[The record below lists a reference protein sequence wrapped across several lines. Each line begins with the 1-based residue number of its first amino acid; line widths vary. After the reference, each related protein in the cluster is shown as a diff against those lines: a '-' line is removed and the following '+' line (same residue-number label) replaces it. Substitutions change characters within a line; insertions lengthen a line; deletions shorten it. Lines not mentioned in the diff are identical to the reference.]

1 MDFSLP
7 ENLNFN
13 VMTIILGVYLIAI
26 GILYYIIYHKHHK
39 RNKVELDELVTLVT
53 KFYSLTMLST
63 FFIYL
68 GGACMFAANTVKYER
83 SEVVLHIVLG
93 IIIISAT
100 IINYIFYIKKS
111 LIDYDPNIRAENKKR
126 TLKIGEVLEL
136 IFFLIFILM
145 PLWQIP
151 TFMKIADKKE
161 LVIEVLKTFG
171 ISIASTV
178 LLIVLNPVDVKGK
191 IKNFLKKSENKE
203 DKKIYK

>member
-7 ENLNFN
+7 ENLSFN
-13 VMTIILGVYLIAI
+13 AITIILGVYLIAI
-26 GILYYIIYHKHHK
+26 GILYYVIYHKHHK

-68 GGACMFAANTVKYER
+68 GGVCMFTANAVKYER

-111 LIDYDPNIRAENKKR
+111 LIDYDPDIRAESRKR
-126 TLKIGEVLEL
+126 TIKIGEILEL
-136 IFFLIFILM
+136 IFLLIFILM
-145 PLWQIP
+145 PIWQIP
-151 TFMKIADKKE
+151 TFLE
-161 LVIEVLKTFG
+161 LTEKSEIIIEVLKTFG
-171 ISIASTV
+171 ISIVSIV
-178 LLIVLNPVDVKGK
+178 LLMVLNPVNIKEK
-191 IKNFLKKSENKE
+191 IRKVFKKSENKE